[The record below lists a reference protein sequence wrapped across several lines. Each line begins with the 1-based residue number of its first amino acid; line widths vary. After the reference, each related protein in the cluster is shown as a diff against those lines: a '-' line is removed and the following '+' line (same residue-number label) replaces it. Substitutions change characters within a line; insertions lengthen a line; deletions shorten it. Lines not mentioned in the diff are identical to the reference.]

1 MAIYFIE
8 ETAGAGKVK
17 HAFYN
22 TDLVDYATIPAGAVE
37 VSAGDYETLMAGQAA
52 GGTIIANSEGYPELI
67 PTTGETCTRSHFIK
81 TSIDDASI
89 TKITDLSYVL
99 SPSGAAIETDQTQ
112 DFRTKIEFDDSMVYL
127 YAYAVGDEAGV
138 HVNGSSA
145 HMYARTDSY
154 NEAGVYALSNEV
166 YVTINERN
174 GELKASGKV
183 SFNTIGLSDNTPH
196 PFNFSPSK
204 TDDIDLGRA
213 SARWRELYV
222 GTVYTDIVFS
232 NSENTARLQATTAYI
247 ETLHVGLTDVKA
259 MFGASLGSPDNKR
272 ITLRSS
278 DSTGL
283 SNFDPASIIANVLQ
297 GKGYGSTTVF
307 GKVGS
312 IGLFWYISSG
322 DISYEPGE
330 IIAGTSLNYAC
341 FNAVAGTTSSS
352 TAQIPGSWA
361 ILNLISSDVSAGML
375 LVLAVRVA

>member
-1 MAIYFIE
+1 MTIYFIE
-8 ETAGAGKVK
+8 ETAGAGEVK

-22 TDLVDYATIPAGAVE
+22 TNLVDYATIPAGAVE
-37 VSAGDYETLMAGQAA
+37 VLAEDYEALMAGQAA
-52 GGTIIANSEGYPELI
+52 GGTIIANSEGYPVLI

-81 TSIDDASI
+81 TSIDEASI

-99 SPSGAAIETDQTQ
+99 SPSGAVIETDQAQ
-112 DFRTKIEFDDSMVYL
+112 EHRTKIEFDDTMVDL

-138 HVNGSSA
+138 HVNGSNA
-145 HMYARTDSY
+145 NLYARTDY
-154 NEAGVYALSNEV
+154 NEASVYALSNEV
-166 YVTINERN
+166 YFTINEKN
-174 GELKASGKV
+174 GELKASGTV
-183 SFNTIGLSDNTPH
+183 SFNTTGLGVNNPQ
-196 PFNFSPSK
+196 PFNLSPSK
-204 TDDIDLGRA
+204 TNDIDLGRKA
-213 SARWRELYV
+213 ARWRNLYV
-222 GTVYTDIVFS
+222 ETVNTDYVFS
-232 NSENTARLQATTAYI
+232 NSENTGLLNATTAYI
-247 ETLHVGLTDVKA
+247 DTLHVGLTDVKA
-259 MFGASLGSPDNKR
+259 MFGASLASTDNKR

-312 IGLFWYISSG
+312 IGLFWYITSG
-322 DISYEPGE
+322 DISHEPGT

-341 FNAVAGTTSSS
+341 FNAVAGTTASS

-361 ILNLISSDVSAGML
+361 ILNLISSDVSSGML

>member
-1 MAIYFIE
+1 MTIYFIE
-8 ETAGAGKVK
+8 ETAGAGEVK

-22 TDLVDYATIPAGAVE
+22 TNLVDYATIPAGAVE
-37 VSAGDYETLMAGQAA
+37 VSAEDYEALMAGQAA
-52 GGTIIANSEGYPELI
+52 GGTIIANSEGYPVLI

-81 TSIDDASI
+81 TSIDEASI

-99 SPSGAAIETDQTQ
+99 SPSGAVIETDQAQ
-112 DFRTKIEFDDSMVYL
+112 EYRTKIEFDDTMVDL

-138 HVNGSSA
+138 HVNGSNA
-145 HMYARTDSY
+145 HMYARTDY
-154 NEAGVYALSNEV
+154 NEASVYALSNEV
-166 YVTINERN
+166 YFTINEKN
-174 GELKASGKV
+174 GELKASGTV
-183 SFNTIGLSDNTPH
+183 SFNTIGLSGNNPH
-196 PFNFSPSK
+196 PFNLSPSK
-204 TDDIDLGRA
+204 TNDIDLGREA
-213 SARWRELYV
+213 ARWRNLYV
-222 GTVYTDIVFS
+222 ETVNTDYVFS
-232 NSENTARLQATTAYI
+232 NNENTGQLNATTAYI
-247 ETLHVGLTDVKA
+247 DTLHVGLTDVKA
-259 MFGASLGSPDNKR
+259 MFGASLASTDNKR

-312 IGLFWYISSG
+312 IGLFWYNTSG
-322 DISYEPGE
+322 DISHEPGT

-341 FNAVAGTTSSS
+341 FNAVAGTTASS

-361 ILNLISSDVSAGML
+361 ILNLISSDVSSGML

>member
-1 MAIYFIE
+1 MTIYFIE
-8 ETAGAGKVK
+8 ETAGAGEVK

-22 TDLVDYATIPAGAVE
+22 TNLVDYATIPAGAVE
-37 VSAGDYETLMAGQAA
+37 VSAEDYEALMAGQAA
-52 GGTIIANSEGYPELI
+52 GGTIIANSYGYPVLI

-81 TSIDDASI
+81 TSIDEASI

-99 SPSGAAIETDQTQ
+99 SPSGAVIETDQALEY
-112 DFRTKIEFDDSMVYL
+112 RTKIEFDDTMVDL

-138 HVNGSSA
+138 HVNGSNA
-145 HMYARTDSY
+145 YLYARTDY
-154 NEAGVYALSNEV
+154 NEASVYALSNEV
-166 YVTINERN
+166 YFTINEKN
-174 GELKASGKV
+174 GELKASGTV
-183 SFNTIGLSDNTPH
+183 SFNTIGLSDNNPH
-196 PFNFSPSK
+196 PFNLSPLK
-204 TDDIDLGRA
+204 TNDIDLGRA
-213 SARWRELYV
+213 AARWRNLYV
-222 GTVYTDIVFS
+222 ETVNTDYVLS
-232 NSENTARLQATTAYI
+232 NNESTGQLQATTAYI
-247 ETLHVGLTDVKA
+247 DTLHVGLTDVKA
-259 MFGASLGSPDNKR
+259 MFGASLASTDNKR

-312 IGLFWYISSG
+312 IGLFWYITSG
-322 DISYEPGE
+322 DISHEPGT

-341 FNAVAGTTSSS
+341 FNAVAGTTASS

-361 ILNLISSDVSAGML
+361 ILNLISSDASSGML

>member
-1 MAIYFIE
+1 MTIYFIE

-22 TDLVDYATIPAGAVE
+22 TNLVDYATIPAGAVE
-37 VSAGDYETLMAGQAA
+37 VSAEDYEALMAGQAA
-52 GGTIIANSEGYPELI
+52 GGTIIANSYGYPVLI

-81 TSIDDASI
+81 TSIDEASI

-99 SPSGAAIETDQTQ
+99 SPSGAVIETDQALEY
-112 DFRTKIEFDDSMVYL
+112 RTKIEFDDTMVDL

-138 HVNGSSA
+138 HVNGSNA
-145 HMYARTDSY
+145 YLYARTDY
-154 NEAGVYALSNEV
+154 NEASVYALSNEV
-166 YVTINERN
+166 YFTINEKN
-174 GELKASGKV
+174 GELKASGTV
-183 SFNTIGLSDNTPH
+183 SFNTIGLSDNNPH
-196 PFNFSPSK
+196 PFNLSPLK
-204 TDDIDLGRA
+204 TNDIDLGRA
-213 SARWRELYV
+213 DARWRNLYV
-222 GTVYTDIVFS
+222 ETVNTDNVYS
-232 NSENTARLQATTAYI
+232 NYESTGQLQATTAYI
-247 ETLHVGLTDVKA
+247 DTLHVGLTDVKA
-259 MFGASLGSPDNKR
+259 MFGASLASTDNKR

-312 IGLFWYISSG
+312 IGLFWYITSG
-322 DISYEPGE
+322 DISHEPGT

-341 FNAVAGTTSSS
+341 FNAVAGTTASS

-361 ILNLISSDVSAGML
+361 ILNLISSDASSGML

>member
-1 MAIYFIE
+1 MTIYFIE
-8 ETAGAGKVK
+8 ETAGAGEVK

-22 TDLVDYATIPAGAVE
+22 TNLVDYATIPAGAVE
-37 VSAGDYETLMAGQAA
+37 VSAEDYEALMAGQAA
-52 GGTIIANSEGYPELI
+52 GGTIIANSYGYPVLI

-81 TSIDDASI
+81 TSIDEASI

-99 SPSGAAIETDQTQ
+99 SPSGAVIETDQALEY
-112 DFRTKIEFDDSMVYL
+112 RTKIEFDDTMVDL

-138 HVNGSSA
+138 HVNGSNA
-145 HMYARTDSY
+145 YLYARTDY
-154 NEAGVYALSNEV
+154 NEASVYALSNEV
-166 YVTINERN
+166 YFTINEKN
-174 GELKASGKV
+174 GELKASGTV
-183 SFNTIGLSDNTPH
+183 SFNTIGLSDNNPH
-196 PFNFSPSK
+196 PFNLSPLK
-204 TDDIDLGRA
+204 TNDIDLGRA
-213 SARWRELYV
+213 AARWRNLYV
-222 GTVYTDIVFS
+222 ETVNTDYVFS
-232 NSENTARLQATTAYI
+232 NNESTGQLQATTAYI
-247 ETLHVGLTDVKA
+247 DTLHVGLTDVKA
-259 MFGASLGSPDNKR
+259 MFGASLASTDNKR

-312 IGLFWYISSG
+312 IGLFWYITSG
-322 DISYEPGE
+322 DISHEPGT

-341 FNAVAGTTSSS
+341 FNAVAGTTASS

-361 ILNLISSDVSAGML
+361 ILNLISSDASSGML

>member
-1 MAIYFIE
+1 MTIYFIE

-52 GGTIIANSEGYPELI
+52 GGTIIANSEGYPVLI

-99 SPSGAAIETDQTQ
+99 SPSGAVIETDQAQ
-112 DFRTKIEFDDSMVYL
+112 EYRTKIEFDDTMADL

-138 HVNGSSA
+138 HVNGSNA
-145 HMYARTDSY
+145 HMYVRTDY

-166 YVTINERN
+166 YFTINEKN
-174 GELKASGKV
+174 GELKASGTV
-183 SFNTIGLSDNTPH
+183 SFNTIGLSNNNPH
-196 PFNFSPSK
+196 PFNLSPSK

-213 SARWRELYV
+213 SARWRELHV
-222 GTVYTDIVFS
+222 ETVNTDYVFS
-232 NSENTARLQATTAYI
+232 NNEHTGQLQATTAYI
-247 ETLHVGLTDVKA
+247 DTLHVGLTDVKA
-259 MFGASLGSPDNKR
+259 MFGASLASTDNKR

-312 IGLFWYISSG
+312 IGLFWYITSG
-322 DISYEPGE
+322 DISHEPGT

-341 FNAVAGTTSSS
+341 FNAVAGTTASS

-361 ILNLISSDVSAGML
+361 ILNLISSDVSSGML

>member
-1 MAIYFIE
+1 MTIYFIE
-8 ETAGAGKVK
+8 ETAGAGEVK

-22 TDLVDYATIPAGAVE
+22 TNLVDYATIPAGAVE
-37 VSAGDYETLMAGQAA
+37 VSAEDYEALMAGQAA
-52 GGTIIANSEGYPELI
+52 GGTIIANSYGYPVLI

-81 TSIDDASI
+81 TSIDEASI

-99 SPSGAAIETDQTQ
+99 SPSGAVIETDQALEY
-112 DFRTKIEFDDSMVYL
+112 RTKIEFDDTMVDL

-138 HVNGSSA
+138 HVNGSNA
-145 HMYARTDSY
+145 YLYARTDY
-154 NEAGVYALSNEV
+154 NEASVYALSNEV
-166 YVTINERN
+166 YFTINEKN
-174 GELKASGKV
+174 GELKASGTV
-183 SFNTIGLSDNTPH
+183 SFNTIGLSDNNPH
-196 PFNFSPSK
+196 PFNLSPLK
-204 TDDIDLGRA
+204 TNDIDLGRA
-213 SARWRELYV
+213 AARWRNLYV
-222 GTVYTDIVFS
+222 ETVNTDDVFS
-232 NSENTARLQATTAYI
+232 NYESTGQLQATTAYI
-247 ETLHVGLTDVKA
+247 DTLHVGLTDVKA
-259 MFGASLGSPDNKR
+259 MFGASLASTDNKR

-312 IGLFWYISSG
+312 IGLFWYITSG
-322 DISYEPGE
+322 DISHEPGT

-341 FNAVAGTTSSS
+341 FNAVAGTTASS

-361 ILNLISSDVSAGML
+361 ILNLISSDASSGML

>member
-8 ETAGAGKVK
+8 ETAGEGAVK
-17 HAFYN
+17 RAFYN
-22 TDLVDYATIPAGAVE
+22 TDLVDYAAIPSGAVE
-37 VSAGDYETLMAGQAA
+37 VSSEDYEALMAGQAA
-52 GGTIIANSEGYPELI
+52 GGTIIASSDGYPILI
-67 PTTGETCTRSHFIK
+67 PTTGETSTRCHFIK
-81 TSIDDASI
+81 TSIDEASI

-99 SPSGAAIETDQTQ
+99 SPSGAVIETDQTQ
-112 DFRTKIEFDDSMVYL
+112 DLRTKIEIDDTMVDL

-138 HVNGSSA
+138 HVDGSNA
-145 HMYARTDSY
+145 RMYARTDSY
-154 NEAGVYALSNEV
+154 NEASANALSNEV
-166 YVTINERN
+166 YVTINEKN
-174 GELKASGKV
+174 GELKASGTV
-183 SFNTIGLSDNTPH
+183 SFSTTGLSDNNPH

-213 SARWRELYV
+213 SARWRELHV
-222 GTVYTDIVFS
+222 GSVYTDIVLS
-232 NSENTARLQATTAYI
+232 NSENTGQLQATTAYI
-247 ETLHVGLTDVKA
+247 ETLHVGLTDVKS
-259 MFGASLGSPDNKR
+259 MFGASLASTDNKR

-312 IGLFWYISSG
+312 IGLFWYIASG
-322 DISYEPGE
+322 DISYEPGT

-361 ILNLISSDVSAGML
+361 ILNLISSDVSSGML

>member
-1 MAIYFIE
+1 MTIYFIE
-8 ETAGAGKVK
+8 ETAGAGEVK

-22 TDLVDYATIPAGAVE
+22 TNLVDYATIPAGAVE
-37 VSAGDYETLMAGQAA
+37 VSAEDYEALMAGQAA
-52 GGTIIANSEGYPELI
+52 GGTIIANSEGYPVLI

-81 TSIDDASI
+81 TSIDEASI

-99 SPSGAAIETDQTQ
+99 SPSGAVIETDKAQEY
-112 DFRTKIEFDDSMVYL
+112 RTKIEFDDTMVDL

-138 HVNGSSA
+138 HVNGSNA
-145 HMYARTDSY
+145 HMYARTDY
-154 NEAGVYALSNEV
+154 NEASGYALSNEV
-166 YVTINERN
+166 YFTINEKN
-174 GELKASGKV
+174 GELKASGTV
-183 SFNTIGLSDNTPH
+183 SFNTIGLSGNNPH
-196 PFNFSPSK
+196 PFNLSPSK
-204 TDDIDLGRA
+204 TNDIDLGREA
-213 SARWRELYV
+213 ARWRNLYV
-222 GTVYTDIVFS
+222 ETVNTDYVFS
-232 NSENTARLQATTAYI
+232 NNENTGQLNATTAYI
-247 ETLHVGLTDVKA
+247 DTLHVGLTDVKA
-259 MFGASLGSPDNKR
+259 MFGASLASTDNKR

-312 IGLFWYISSG
+312 IGLFWYITSG
-322 DISYEPGE
+322 DISHEPGT

-361 ILNLISSDVSAGML
+361 ILNLISSDVSSGML

>member
-1 MAIYFIE
+1 MTIYFIE
-8 ETAGAGKVK
+8 ETAGAGEVK

-22 TDLVDYATIPAGAVE
+22 TNLVDYATIPAGAVE
-37 VSAGDYETLMAGQAA
+37 VSAEDYEALMAGQAA
-52 GGTIIANSEGYPELI
+52 GGTIIANSEGYPVLI

-81 TSIDDASI
+81 TSIDEASI

-99 SPSGAAIETDQTQ
+99 SPSGAVIETDQTQ
-112 DFRTKIEFDDSMVYL
+112 DYRTKIETDDTMVDL

-138 HVNGSSA
+138 HVNGSNA

-154 NEAGVYALSNEV
+154 NEASVYALSNEV
-166 YVTINERN
+166 YVTINEKN
-174 GELKASGKV
+174 GELKASGTV
-183 SFNTIGLSDNTPH
+183 SFNTTGLSDNNQH
-196 PFNFSPSK
+196 PFNFSPLN
-204 TDDIDLGRA
+204 TDDIDLGCA
-213 SARWRELYV
+213 AARWRQLYV
-222 GTVYTDIVFS
+222 ETVNTDYVFS
-232 NSENTARLQATTAYI
+232 NYENTGQLQATTAYI
-247 ETLHVGLTDVKA
+247 DTLHVGMTDVKA
-259 MFGASLGSPDNKR
+259 MFGASLASTDNKR

-312 IGLFWYISSG
+312 IGLFWYITSG
-322 DISYEPGE
+322 DISHEPGT

-361 ILNLISSDVSAGML
+361 ILNLISSDVSSGML

>member
-1 MAIYFIE
+1 MTIYFIE
-8 ETAGAGKVK
+8 ETAGAGEVK

-22 TDLVDYATIPAGAVE
+22 TNLVDYATIPAGAVE
-37 VSAGDYETLMAGQAA
+37 VSAEDYEALMAGQAA
-52 GGTIIANSEGYPELI
+52 GGTIIANSEGYPVLI

-81 TSIDDASI
+81 TSIDEASI

-99 SPSGAAIETDQTQ
+99 SPSGAVIETDQAQ
-112 DFRTKIEFDDSMVYL
+112 EYRTKIEFDDTMVDL

-138 HVNGSSA
+138 HVNGSNA
-145 HMYARTDSY
+145 HMYARTDY
-154 NEAGVYALSNEV
+154 NEASVYALSNEV
-166 YVTINERN
+166 YFTINEKN
-174 GELKASGKV
+174 GELKASGTV
-183 SFNTIGLSDNTPH
+183 SFNTIGLSGNNPH
-196 PFNFSPSK
+196 PLNLSPSK
-204 TDDIDLGRA
+204 TNDIDLGREA
-213 SARWRELYV
+213 ARWRNLYV
-222 GTVYTDIVFS
+222 ETVNTDYVFS
-232 NSENTARLQATTAYI
+232 NNENTGQLNATTAYI
-247 ETLHVGLTDVKA
+247 DTLHVGLTDVKA
-259 MFGASLGSPDNKR
+259 MFGASLASTDNKR

-312 IGLFWYISSG
+312 IGLFWYITSG
-322 DISYEPGE
+322 DISHEPGT

-361 ILNLISSDVSAGML
+361 ILNLISSDVSSGML

>member
-8 ETAGAGKVK
+8 ETAGEGKVK

-22 TDLVDYATIPAGAVE
+22 TNLVDYATIPAGAVE
-37 VSAGDYETLMAGQAA
+37 VSAEDYEALMAGQAA
-52 GGTIIANSEGYPELI
+52 GGTIIANSDGYPELI

-99 SPSGAAIETDQTQ
+99 SPSGVVVETDQTQ
-112 DFRTKIEFDDSMVYL
+112 DFRTKIEIDDTMVDL

-138 HVNGSSA
+138 HVNGSNA
-145 HMYARTDSY
+145 RMYARTDSY
-154 NEAGVYALSNEV
+154 NEASVNALSNEV
-166 YVTINERN
+166 CVTINEKN
-174 GELKASGKV
+174 GELKASGEV
-183 SFNTIGLSDNTPH
+183 SFNTIGLSDNNTH
-196 PFNFSPSK
+196 PFNFSPLK

-213 SARWRELYV
+213 SARWRELHV

-232 NSENTARLQATTAYI
+232 NSENTGQLQATTAYI

-259 MFGASLGSPDNKR
+259 MFGASLASTDNKR

-312 IGLFWYISSG
+312 IGLFWYIASG
-322 DISYEPGE
+322 DISYEPGT

-361 ILNLISSDVSAGML
+361 ILNLISSDVSSGML

>member
-1 MAIYFIE
+1 MTIYFIE
-8 ETAGAGKVK
+8 ETAGAGEVK

-22 TDLVDYATIPAGAVE
+22 TNLVDYATIPAGAVE
-37 VSAGDYETLMAGQAA
+37 VSAEDYEALMAGQAA
-52 GGTIIANSEGYPELI
+52 GGTIIANSYGYPVLI

-81 TSIDDASI
+81 TSIDEASI

-99 SPSGAAIETDQTQ
+99 SPSGAVIETDQALEY
-112 DFRTKIEFDDSMVYL
+112 RTKIEFDDTMVDL

-138 HVNGSSA
+138 HVNGSNA
-145 HMYARTDSY
+145 YLYARTDY
-154 NEAGVYALSNEV
+154 NEASVYALSNEV
-166 YVTINERN
+166 YFTINEKN
-174 GELKASGKV
+174 GELKASGTV
-183 SFNTIGLSDNTPH
+183 SFNTIGLSDNNPH
-196 PFNFSPSK
+196 PFNLSPLK
-204 TDDIDLGRA
+204 TNDIDLGRA
-213 SARWRELYV
+213 AARWRNLYV
-222 GTVYTDIVFS
+222 ETVNTDDVLS
-232 NSENTARLQATTAYI
+232 NNESTGQLQATTAYI
-247 ETLHVGLTDVKA
+247 DTLHVGLTDVKA
-259 MFGASLGSPDNKR
+259 MFGASLASTDNKR

-312 IGLFWYISSG
+312 IGLFWYITSG
-322 DISYEPGE
+322 DISHEPGT

-341 FNAVAGTTSSS
+341 FNAVAGTTASS

-361 ILNLISSDVSAGML
+361 ILNLISSDASSGML

>member
-1 MAIYFIE
+1 MTIYFIE
-8 ETAGAGKVK
+8 ETAGAGEVK

-22 TDLVDYATIPAGAVE
+22 TNLVDYATIPAGAVE
-37 VSAGDYETLMAGQAA
+37 VSAEDYEALMAGQAA
-52 GGTIIANSEGYPELI
+52 GGTIIANSEGYPVLI

-81 TSIDDASI
+81 TSIDEASI

-99 SPSGAAIETDQTQ
+99 SPSGAVIETDQAQ
-112 DFRTKIEFDDSMVYL
+112 EHRTKIEFDDTMVDL

-138 HVNGSSA
+138 HVNGSNA
-145 HMYARTDSY
+145 NLYARTDY
-154 NEAGVYALSNEV
+154 NEASVYALSNEV
-166 YVTINERN
+166 YFTINEKN
-174 GELKASGKV
+174 GELKASGTV
-183 SFNTIGLSDNTPH
+183 SFNTIGLSGNNPH
-196 PFNFSPSK
+196 PFNLSPSK
-204 TDDIDLGRA
+204 TNDIDLGREA
-213 SARWRELYV
+213 ARWRNLYV
-222 GTVYTDIVFS
+222 ETVNTDYVFS
-232 NSENTARLQATTAYI
+232 NNENTGQLNATTAYI
-247 ETLHVGLTDVKA
+247 DTLHVGLTDVKA
-259 MFGASLGSPDNKR
+259 MFGASLASTDNKR

-312 IGLFWYISSG
+312 IGLFWYITSG
-322 DISYEPGE
+322 DISHEPGT

-341 FNAVAGTTSSS
+341 FNAVAGTTASS

-361 ILNLISSDVSAGML
+361 ILNLISSDVSSGML

>member
-8 ETAGAGKVK
+8 ETAGAGEEKR
-17 HAFYN
+17 AFYN
-22 TDLVDYATIPAGAVE
+22 TNLVDYATIPAGAVE
-37 VSAGDYETLMAGQAA
+37 VSAEDYEALMAGQAA
-52 GGTIIANSEGYPELI
+52 GGTIITNSEGYPVLI
-67 PTTGETCTRSHFIK
+67 PTTGETSTRSHFIK

-99 SPSGAAIETDQTQ
+99 SPLGAVIETDQTQ
-112 DFRTKIEFDDSMVYL
+112 DYRTKIEFDDTMVYL

-138 HVNGSSA
+138 YVNGSNA

-154 NEAGVYALSNEV
+154 NEASVYALSNEV
-166 YVTINERN
+166 YVTINEKN
-174 GELKASGKV
+174 GELKASGTV
-183 SFNTIGLSDNTPH
+183 SFNTTGFSNNNPH
-196 PFNFSPSK
+196 PFNFSPSN

-213 SARWRELYV
+213 AARWRNLYAE
-222 GTVYTDIVFS
+222 TVNTDSVFS
-232 NSENTARLQATTAYI
+232 NNENTEQLQATTAYI
-247 ETLHVGLTDVKA
+247 ETLNVGLTDVKA
-259 MFGASLGSPDNKR
+259 MFGASLASTDNKR

-312 IGLFWYISSG
+312 IGLFWYTTSG
-322 DISYEPGE
+322 DTSHEPGT

-361 ILNLISSDVSAGML
+361 ILNLISSDVSSGML

>member
-8 ETAGAGKVK
+8 ETAGDGKVK
-17 HAFYN
+17 RAFYN
-22 TDLVDYATIPAGAVE
+22 TNLVDYATIPAGAVE
-37 VSAGDYETLMAGQAA
+37 VSSGDYEALMAGQAA
-52 GGTIIANSEGYPELI
+52 GGTIIANSDGYPVLI

-81 TSIDDASI
+81 TSIDEASI

-99 SPSGAAIETDQTQ
+99 SPSGAVIETDQTQ
-112 DFRTKIEFDDSMVYL
+112 DLRTKIEFDDTMVYL

-145 HMYARTDSY
+145 YMYARTDSY
-154 NEAGVYALSNEV
+154 NEASVYALSNEV
-166 YVTINERN
+166 YVTINEKN
-174 GELKASGKV
+174 GELKASGTV
-183 SFNTIGLSDNTPH
+183 SFNTIGISNNNPH
-196 PFNFSPSK
+196 PFNLSPSK

-213 SARWRELYV
+213 SARWRELHV
-222 GTVYTDIVFS
+222 GTVYTDSVFS
-232 NSENTARLQATTAYI
+232 NSENTGQLQATTAYI
-247 ETLHVGLTDVKA
+247 DTLHVGLTDVKA
-259 MFGASLGSPDNKR
+259 MFGASLASTDNKR

-312 IGLFWYISSG
+312 IGLFWYITSG
-322 DISYEPGE
+322 DISYEPGT

-361 ILNLISSDVSAGML
+361 ILNLISSDASSGML

>member
-1 MAIYFIE
+1 MTIYFIE

-22 TDLVDYATIPAGAVE
+22 TNLVDYATIPAGAVE
-37 VSAGDYETLMAGQAA
+37 VSAEDYEALMAGQAA
-52 GGTIIANSEGYPELI
+52 GGTIIANSYGYPVLI

-81 TSIDDASI
+81 TSIDEASI

-99 SPSGAAIETDQTQ
+99 SPSGAVIETDQALEY
-112 DFRTKIEFDDSMVYL
+112 RTKIEFDDTMVDL

-138 HVNGSSA
+138 HVNGSNA
-145 HMYARTDSY
+145 YLYARTDY
-154 NEAGVYALSNEV
+154 NEASVYALSNEV
-166 YVTINERN
+166 YFTINEKN
-174 GELKASGKV
+174 GELKASGTV
-183 SFNTIGLSDNTPH
+183 SFNTIGLSDNNPH
-196 PFNFSPSK
+196 PFNLSPLK
-204 TDDIDLGRA
+204 TNDIDLGRA
-213 SARWRELYV
+213 AARWRNLYV
-222 GTVYTDIVFS
+222 ETVNTDDVFS
-232 NSENTARLQATTAYI
+232 NYESTGQLQATTAYI
-247 ETLHVGLTDVKA
+247 DTLHVGLTDVKA
-259 MFGASLGSPDNKR
+259 MFGASLASTDNKR

-312 IGLFWYISSG
+312 IGLFWYITSG
-322 DISYEPGE
+322 DISHEPGT

-341 FNAVAGTTSSS
+341 FNAVAGTTASS

-361 ILNLISSDVSAGML
+361 ILNLISSDASSGML

>member
-1 MAIYFIE
+1 MTIYFIE
-8 ETAGAGKVK
+8 ETAGAGEVK

-22 TDLVDYATIPAGAVE
+22 TNLVDYATIPAGAVE
-37 VSAGDYETLMAGQAA
+37 VSAEDYEALMAGQAA
-52 GGTIIANSEGYPELI
+52 GGTIIANSYGYPVLI

-81 TSIDDASI
+81 TSIDEASI

-99 SPSGAAIETDQTQ
+99 SPSGAVIETDQALEY
-112 DFRTKIEFDDSMVYL
+112 RTKIEFDDTMVDL

-138 HVNGSSA
+138 HVNGSNA
-145 HMYARTDSY
+145 YLYARTDY
-154 NEAGVYALSNEV
+154 NEASVYALSNEV
-166 YVTINERN
+166 YFTINEKN
-174 GELKASGKV
+174 GELKASGTV
-183 SFNTIGLSDNTPH
+183 SFNTIGLSDNNPH
-196 PFNFSPSK
+196 PFNLSPLK
-204 TDDIDLGRA
+204 TNDIDLGRA
-213 SARWRELYV
+213 AARWRNLYV
-222 GTVYTDIVFS
+222 ETVNTDDVYS
-232 NSENTARLQATTAYI
+232 SYESTGQLQATTAYI
-247 ETLHVGLTDVKA
+247 GTLHVGLTDVKA
-259 MFGASLGSPDNKR
+259 MFGASLASTDNKR

-312 IGLFWYISSG
+312 IGLFWYITSG
-322 DISYEPGE
+322 DISHEPGT

-341 FNAVAGTTSSS
+341 FNAVAGTTASS

-361 ILNLISSDVSAGML
+361 ILNLISSDASSGML

>member
-22 TDLVDYATIPAGAVE
+22 TNLVDYATIPAGAVE
-37 VSAGDYETLMAGQAA
+37 VSAEDYEALMAGQAA
-52 GGTIIANSEGYPELI
+52 GGTIIANSDGYPELI
-67 PTTGETCTRSHFIK
+67 QTTGETCTRSHFIK
-81 TSIDDASI
+81 ASIDDASI

-99 SPSGAAIETDQTQ
+99 SPSGAIIETDQTQ
-112 DFRTKIEFDDSMVYL
+112 DFRTKIEFDDTMVYL

-138 HVNGSSA
+138 HVNGSNA
-145 HMYARTDSY
+145 YMYARADSY
-154 NEAGVYALSNEV
+154 NEASVYALSNEV
-166 YVTINERN
+166 YVTINEKN

-183 SFNTIGLSDNTPH
+183 SFNTIGLSNNNPH

-213 SARWRELYV
+213 SARWRETHV

-232 NSENTARLQATTAYI
+232 NSEKTGQLQATTAYI

-259 MFGASLGSPDNKR
+259 MFGASLDSTDNKR

-278 DSTGL
+278 NSTGL

-297 GKGYGSTTVF
+297 GKGYGSSTVF

-312 IGLFWYISSG
+312 IGLFWYITSG
-322 DISYEPGE
+322 DISHEPGT

-341 FNAVAGTTSSS
+341 FNAVAGTTASS

-361 ILNLISSDVSAGML
+361 ILNLISSDVSSGML